1 MAVWKKESW
10 KKLGVK
16 HLVECH
22 CTLKIYQGKEDH
34 LFHKFPVYSLY
45 DENKKIITKMAKCNN
60 CETIHKVYDI
70 GRSEIIRGGKDK
82 NVAEISVDDIALM
95 IDKKIANVL
104 RTYDCDISVWENVY
118 DVIDKEAWE
127 FPIIL
132 SREIIEGQYHVKILS
147 IISDSKFKIVS
158 KKIEDEISF

>member
-1 MAVWKKESW
+1 MDKRESW
-10 KKLGVK
+10 KNLGVK
-16 HLVECH
+16 HLIECH
-22 CTLKIYQGKEDH
+22 CTLKMYQGKEDH

-70 GRSEIIRGGKDK
+70 CKSEIVRGGKDK

-95 IDKKIANVL
+95 IDNKIANVL
-104 RTYDCDISVWENVY
+104 RTYSCDISVWEHVY
-118 DVIDKEAWE
+118 DVIEKEAWE

-147 IISDSKFKIVS
+147 IISDNKFKIVS